1 MPPELNTHSVPS
13 SAPAPGARGYVPIRD
28 YAAIGDG
35 RTVALVAR
43 DGSIDWLCLP
53 ELDSASVFAA
63 ALDADRGGTLRAG
76 ARDRGARGAALPPRH
91 QRPRDHVYH
100 RAGRGP
106 CHRRD
111 GPARRR
117 AGTHARA
124 DPPRGRPSRAGPDAM
139 ADHPRL
145 RLRGEGATAGEPW
158 RDAGRHRR
166 PARARGLFLGRGRR
180 ADRRGG
186 DLWALRGPGGQLS
199 PDRAVRGPPGAARL
213 SEARGRRGALG
224 GNEHV
229 LARLGGPARV
239 FRSVARRRDPQRTGA
254 QAPRPRSVGGHRGG
268 GQRLPAGGDRRRA
281 QLGLPL
287 LLGA

>member
-1 MPPELNTHSVPS
+1 MPPALNTHSVPS

-63 ALDADRGGTLRAG
+63 ALDADRGGRFALEPEIEAHVERRYLPDTNVLETTFTTG
-76 ARDRGARGAALPPRH
+76 RGVVRVTDAMALP
-91 QRPRDHVYH
+91 D
-100 RAGRGP
+100 AELGP
-106 CHRRD
+106 D
-111 GPARRR
+111 
-117 AGTHARA
+117 ARA
-124 DPPRGRPSRAGPDAM
+124 DPASGRPPRAGPDAM

-158 RDAGRHRR
+158 RDADRHRR
-166 PARARGLFLGRGRR
+166 PARAGGLFLGRGRG

-239 FRSVARRRDPQRTGA
+239 FRSVARGGDPQRAGA
-254 QAPRPRSVGGHRGG
+254 QAARPRSVGGHRGG
-268 GQRLPAGGDRRRA
+268 GERLPAGGDRRRA